1 MTKMLLEAGRI
12 HGRGMLIICSLVY
25 RYLEQEET
33 LFLPQASGAPLKVWF
48 FQ

>member
-33 LFLPQASGAPLKVWF
+33 HADLMDRKPCTTQSS
-48 FQ
+48 